1 MSVPPWLKNSANR
14 LAAGVEVSVLG
25 GLLALGLMAV
35 LAAFSGMRW
44 YRYGNLF
51 SIGLYPATI
60 FDANFGY
67 WSLAGFALGFLY
79 FVVAGLLFACIF
91 RSRKRGVGPYL
102 VGVVYALL
110 FFLAGDRLWWQAWSP
125 YLVIYGVQSHL
136 LWGHILF
143 GVALG
148 LLPARLD
155 QRDLAEGAVEDTIAE
170 TPANSE
176 SL

>member
-25 GLLALGLMAV
+25 GLFALGLMAV

-79 FVVAGLLFACIF
+79 FVAAGVLFACIF
-91 RSRKRGVGPYL
+91 RSRKRGMGPYL
-102 VGVVYALL
+102 VGVAYSLL

-143 GVALG
+143 GAALG

-155 QRDLAEGAVEDTIAE
+155 RRELEETADDTDSE
-170 TPANSE
+170 SPANSE
-176 SL
+176 FL